1 MHRSRRAAPLLSL
14 VFVLTGCDALAG
26 MFADDEQ
33 TRATPCRQ
41 EFNAVRCLAMTD
53 SAAQRLHAT
62 REDVM
67 SLEIMPEPTLVVID
81 GVAHIPTR
89 GAAAPIELRVTLA
102 DGSTRMTSMCGDIP
116 SGPACMD
123 EPKLETGSFMTGG
136 YRDVP
141 QGSSPV
147 PSAAPDAVLAAT
159 TLRIDRLDIPIDHTG
174 PYLVTLGEALLPNG
188 LLSTVYFE
196 LVDVWPADVTIIEGG
211 VHLEVRS
218 IEDGRRIWNIY
229 EHGWREGT
237 ERVEAIL
244 VFDVFRFEPG
254 ATLSV
259 RDVVVR

>member
-1 MHRSRRAAPLLSL
+1 MHRSPRAAPLLAL

-33 TRATPCRQ
+33 PRATPCRH

-53 SAAQRLHAT
+53 SVAQRLHTT
-62 REDVM
+62 RENVV

-81 GVAHIPTR
+81 GVAMIPNR
-89 GAAAPIELRVTLA
+89 SGAAPIELRVTLA
-102 DGSTRMTSMCGDIP
+102 DGSSNMTSMCGGIP

-123 EPKLETGSFMTGG
+123 EPKLETDSFMTGG

-159 TLRIDRLDIPIDHTG
+159 SLRIDRLDIPINSTG
-174 PYLVTLGEALLPNG
+174 PHEIRLGEALLPNG

-196 LVDVWPADVTIIEGG
+196 LVDDWPADVTIIEGG
-211 VHLEVRS
+211 VHLEIRS

-237 ERVEAIL
+237 ERVEAVL

>member
-1 MHRSRRAAPLLSL
+1 
-14 VFVLTGCDALAG
+14 
-26 MFADDEQ
+26 
-33 TRATPCRQ
+33 
-41 EFNAVRCLAMTD
+41 
-53 SAAQRLHAT
+53 
-62 REDVM
+62 M

-81 GVAHIPTR
+81 GVARIPTR
-89 GAAAPIELRVTLA
+89 GAAAPIQLRVTLA
-102 DGSTRMTSMCGDIP
+102 DGSTSMISMCGGIP
-116 SGPACMD
+116 FGPACMD
-123 EPKLETGSFMTGG
+123 EPKLDTGSFMTGG

-147 PSAAPDAVLAAT
+147 PSAAPDAVIAAT
-159 TLRIDRLDIPIDHTG
+159 GLRIDRFDIPIDHTG
-174 PYLVTLGEALLPNG
+174 PHEIRLGEALLPNG

-196 LVDVWPADVTIIEGG
+196 LVDDWPADVTIIEGG

-218 IEDGRRIWNIY
+218 IEDGQRIWNIY

-237 ERVEAIL
+237 EPVEAVL